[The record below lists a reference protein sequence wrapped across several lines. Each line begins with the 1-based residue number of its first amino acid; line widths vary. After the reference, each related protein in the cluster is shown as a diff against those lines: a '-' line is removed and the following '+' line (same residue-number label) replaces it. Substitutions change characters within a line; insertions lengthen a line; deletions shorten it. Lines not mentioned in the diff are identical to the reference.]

1 MKNTLAALFQNAPSA
16 TARREA
22 LAMRTAAAYAGIA
35 PEDAVF
41 HKILLSGDTLGTVY
55 ELEFRNTGKNAGRC
69 GMEYCCYV
77 DAFTGEVRGF
87 MATPGSVPY
96 TQVLRA

>member
-1 MKNTLAALFQNAPSA
+1 MKNTLAALFQNTPSA
-16 TARREA
+16 AERKEA
-22 LAMRTAAAYAGIA
+22 LAMRAAVAYAGIA

-41 HKILLSGDTLGTVY
+41 DKVLLSGDTLGTVY
-55 ELEFRNTGKNAGRC
+55 ELEFRNTGKNACRC

-87 MATPGSVPY
+87 MATPGDAMRA
-96 TQVLRA
+96 QVLRA

>member
-1 MKNTLAALFQNAPSA
+1 MKNTLAALFQDTPSA
-16 TARREA
+16 AARKKA
-22 LAMRTAAAYAGIA
+22 QAMRAAAAYAGIA

-41 HKILLSGDTLGTVY
+41 DKILLSGDTLGTVY
-55 ELEFRNTGKNAGRC
+55 ELEFRNAGKNASRC

-87 MATPGSVPY
+87 MATPGGVPH
-96 TQVLRA
+96 TQALRA

>member
-16 TARREA
+16 AAKKEA
-22 LAMRTAAAYAGIA
+22 QAMRTAAKYAGIA

-41 HKILLSGDTLGTVY
+41 DKVLLSGDTLGAVY
-55 ELEFRNTGKNAGRC
+55 ELEFRNTGKNACRC

-87 MATPGSVPY
+87 MGIPLVQPASP
-96 TQVLRA
+96 

>member
-1 MKNTLAALFQNAPSA
+1 MKNTLSALFQTTPSEA
-16 TARREA
+16 ARAEA
-22 LAMRTAAAYAGIA
+22 RAMRTAAAYAGIA

-41 HKILLSGDTLGTVY
+41 DKVLLSGDTLGAVY
-55 ELEFRNTGKNAGRC
+55 ELEFRNTGKNACRC

-87 MATPGSVPY
+87 TGIPQAFRT
-96 TQVLRA
+96 